1 MSAYYQN
8 PQTPDQIGGPVMQIL
23 NSENFTGDFASQPFG
38 VLAAI
43 RGWLTTNRTVTR
55 RTERADPPPERLQGM
70 RRKFKYALWAL
81 LVLAVVAA
89 GSTMVSLARSQ
100 SASAGNSEF
109 YRQVALFGEVLER
122 VRSDYVEKPEDSQ
135 AD

>member
-8 PQTPDQIGGPVMQIL
+8 PQTPDQIGGPVMRIL

-55 RTERADPPPERLQGM
+55 RTERADPPPERLQEM
-70 RRKFKYALWAL
+70 RRKFKSALWAL
-81 LVLAVVAA
+81 LVLGMVAS
-89 GSTMVSLARSQ
+89 GTTMMSFARSP
-100 SASAGNSEF
+100 SVPGGDSEF
-109 YRQVALFGEVLER
+109 YRQVALFGEVLDR
-122 VRSDYVEKPEDSQ
+122 VRSDYVEKPDDSS
-135 AD
+135 